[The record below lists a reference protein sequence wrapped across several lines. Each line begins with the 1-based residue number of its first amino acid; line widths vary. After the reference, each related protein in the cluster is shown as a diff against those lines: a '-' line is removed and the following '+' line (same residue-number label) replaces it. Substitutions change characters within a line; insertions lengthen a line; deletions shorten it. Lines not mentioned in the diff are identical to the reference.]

1 MKLASKMVT
10 EQDTRF
16 YKKLAIP
23 TPYGNFPM
31 IPKEVVYDEDSDFYL
46 YYILGPGNKKI
57 GRPMCFGYVWQEKN
71 GYQVKSYRLN
81 EDTVKNL
88 MQFSK
93 EKNVSQVSV
102 LRNAYKRYIE
112 LNSANF
118 KLNYET
124 IVNNKR
130 ISPNKIF
137 FVSLIIILIFNKKYQ

>member
-1 MKLASKMVT
+1 MKEKLYSSIKTQGKRKAYTDEERKNKY
-10 EQDTRF
+10 RF
-16 YKKLAIP
+16 Q
-23 TPYGNFPM
+23 
-31 IPKEVVYDEDSDFYL
+31 E
-46 YYILGPGNKKI
+46 
-57 GRPMCFGYVWQEKN
+57 RWQEKN
-71 GYQVKSYRLN
+71 GYQIKSYRLN

-112 LNSANF
+112 LDSVDF

-130 ISPNKIF
+130 IDEKKGFKMTQEFANEIKTICKEHDYLYGY
-137 FVSLIIILIFNKKYQ
+137 FVTMILDDYIASANVA